1 MSSQTKEKICY
12 HRICL
17 RWGVDSL
24 AFKVK
29 VRVFCSDWG
38 PFFPIFEAN
47 IKGKM
52 SSYVSTEYDYVTG
65 VNRKKQWQLVIVV
78 DSLIQRQ
85 IKQSDHMS
93 ACISM

>member
-1 MSSQTKEKICY
+1 
-12 HRICL
+12 
-17 RWGVDSL
+17 
-24 AFKVK
+24 
-29 VRVFCSDWG
+29 
-38 PFFPIFEAN
+38 
-47 IKGKM
+47 M

>member
-1 MSSQTKEKICY
+1 
-12 HRICL
+12 
-17 RWGVDSL
+17 
-24 AFKVK
+24 
-29 VRVFCSDWG
+29 
-38 PFFPIFEAN
+38 
-47 IKGKM
+47 M

-93 ACISM
+93 ACTAPHNKTCAYFFWF